1 MDEDCLTLNI
11 FTNNIELSQKKP
23 QAVMGIVDEDVV
35 LVAMNYRLHALGFL
49 SFGNNLV
56 SGNMGLRDQQLAI
69 QWVKANIQHF
79 GGDPNRITIFGESA
93 GGISVHAQ
101 VLSPSNNGLFSG
113 AIAQSGSILFVSY

>member
-1 MDEDCLTLNI
+1 MKISLV
-11 FTNNIELSQKKP
+11 K
-23 QAVMGIVDEDVV
+23 GIVDEDVV

-93 GGISVHAQ
+93 GNAIELRTTYIISTEFCLLKQ
-101 VLSPSNNGLFSG
+101 VG
-113 AIAQSGSILFVSY
+113 

>member
-1 MDEDCLTLNI
+1 M
-11 FTNNIELSQKKP
+11 
-23 QAVMGIVDEDVV
+23 DEDVV

-93 GGISVHAQ
+93 GNTMELRTTYIISTEFCLLKQ
-101 VLSPSNNGLFSG
+101 VG
-113 AIAQSGSILFVSY
+113 